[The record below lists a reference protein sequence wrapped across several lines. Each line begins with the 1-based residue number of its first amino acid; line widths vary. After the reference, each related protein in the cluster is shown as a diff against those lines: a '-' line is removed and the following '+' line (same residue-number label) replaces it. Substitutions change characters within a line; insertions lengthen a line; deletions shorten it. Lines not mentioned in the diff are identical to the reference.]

1 MIGDD
6 WDDDEAFEDAVVLPV
21 ASQPI
26 RPVLGRLEPCLV
38 LRSDNFLHLREV
50 GSGFSLC
57 GARTAQALQHDDTRL
72 KLPACPLCEVASG
85 RDSE

>member
-6 WDDDEAFEDAVVLPV
+6 WDDDEPVEEAVVLPV

-26 RPVLGRLEPCLV
+26 RRVLGKLEPCLI
-38 LRSDNFLHLREV
+38 LRADDALHLREV

-57 GARTAQALQHDDTRL
+57 GARTAQPLQRDDERL
-72 KLPACPLCEVASG
+72 KLPLCHPCEVVSG
-85 RDSE
+85 RDLE